1 MIKEVKIT
9 YQMMISR
16 ISQAK
21 QALSKISEDNF
32 LIVVDEFGNE
42 YPIECIT
49 RHNTCSDDP
58 YNFCYAF
65 KIYSANMGCLR
76 RGGESK

>member
-21 QALSKISEDNF
+21 QELSKISEDNF
-32 LIVVDEFGNE
+32 LIVVDEL
-42 YPIECIT
+42 
-49 RHNTCSDDP
+49 
-58 YNFCYAF
+58 
-65 KIYSANMGCLR
+65 GCLR
-76 RGGESK
+76 RGGESE

>member
-1 MIKEVKIT
+1 MTKEVKKT
-9 YQMMISR
+9 YRMMISR

-21 QALSKISEDNF
+21 QELSKISEDNF

-42 YPIECIT
+42 YPIECIK
-49 RHNTCSDDP
+49 RHNICSDNP

-65 KIYSANMGCLR
+65 KIHSASMGCLN
-76 RGGESK
+76 RGGME